1 MRRWPTA
8 GRRPWQRDETDA
20 ARGRRYPPLIRI
32 LGTQYLFHI
41 PIHSRIV
48 LEISIVSPEF
58 TKFTT
63 DVLKDK
69 EVACVMRASLVIL
82 LIVLAGL
89 LAGVCYMV
97 LAR

>member
-1 MRRWPTA
+1 M
-8 GRRPWQRDETDA
+8 
-20 ARGRRYPPLIRI
+20 
-32 LGTQYLFHI
+32 
-41 PIHSRIV
+41 